1 MKHKILFYL
10 FLSFIL
16 YQLSLGQVF
25 AGPQSTTYDLKAYEF
40 GSGGITGNISTT
52 YSLFGNTGQVDSSSL
67 NSTTFAAQPGLT
79 YLLLANV
86 PGAPTLSIPA
96 NNYDRIK
103 VTLNTSSN
111 PTDATYAIQVSTTSD
126 FSSNNKYVQT
136 DFTLGTSPVFQTN
149 STWGSSGFFVTDLS
163 ANTAYYFRAEAQQG
177 KYTQT
182 GFGPSTSQATG
193 TSTLSFSL
201 DSHSITFS
209 NLNAADS
216 FTDSSKTSVL
226 TTSTN
231 AYSGY
236 TIYGWETRVLTTANN
251 QTISNYGSP
260 NSAPTTWSGT
270 GFGYTTNDSSLTGGT
285 ANRFVGSKYAGF
297 QTTGPG
303 DPVVDNPGPNLN
315 AEITNEAFT
324 ITYCITGNNIT
335 PAGTYTNTIL
345 YSIVPSY

>member
-1 MKHKILFYL
+1 MKNKHFLIYLLFFIIYL
-10 FLSFIL
+10 LSFIPA
-16 YQLSLGQVF
+16 S

-40 GSGGITGNISTT
+40 GSGGITGNVSTT

-67 NSTTFAAQPGLT
+67 NSTTFTAQAGLT

-86 PGAPTLSIPA
+86 PGTPTLAIPA

-136 DFTLGTSPVFQTN
+136 DFTLGASPVFQSN
-149 STWGSSGFFVTDLS
+149 STWGSSGFFVTGLS
-163 ANTAYYFRAEAQQG
+163 ANTAYYFRAEAEQG

-182 GFGPSTSQATG
+182 GFGPSTSQTTG

-201 DSHSITFS
+201 DSNSITFS

-216 FTDSSKTSVL
+216 FTDSAKTSVL

-324 ITYCITGNNIT
+324 ITYRITGNNIT